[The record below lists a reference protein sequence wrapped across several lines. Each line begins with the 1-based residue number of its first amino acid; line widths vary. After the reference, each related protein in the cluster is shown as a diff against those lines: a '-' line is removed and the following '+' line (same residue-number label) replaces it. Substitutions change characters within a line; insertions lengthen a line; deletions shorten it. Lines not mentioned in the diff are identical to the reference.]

1 MRKKSGMGNIV
12 RLQIKQQLFT
22 RKLAVACAAV
32 LIVCLRVFSPLVRFA
47 QANGVSVSPLGGVT
61 FFFGTFQALFLNSFV
76 LILGVFLFSGA
87 PFFGEEQ
94 SVCLLRC
101 GRARWMS
108 AQLVTLLG
116 IALCCVLMWVAGIF
130 LVLLP
135 VAGWGLEW
143 DSVWR
148 TLSFAQL
155 PSLAIPLDTPPYIIR
170 NYAPLEAFW
179 YSCALK
185 FLAFALIGY
194 VVYFGNLV
202 GRPPLGTGLGILLAL
217 EDAFFLNTLWAKY
230 MWLSP
235 STMSRLYMLEKV
247 REYAAP
253 TPWEAMALMG
263 GAVLALALA
272 ARWMGPRR
280 LEA

>member
-1 MRKKSGMGNIV
+1 MLGM
-12 RLQIKQQLFT
+12 
-22 RKLAVACAAV
+22 
-32 LIVCLRVFSPLVRFA
+32 
-47 QANGVSVSPLGGVT
+47 
-61 FFFGTFQALFLNSFV
+61 
-76 LILGVFLFSGA
+76 
-87 PFFGEEQ
+87 
-94 SVCLLRC
+94 
-101 GRARWMS
+101 
-108 AQLVTLLG
+108 
-116 IALCCVLMWVAGIF
+116 ALCCVLMWVAGIF

-135 VAGWGLEW
+135 VAGWGREW

-148 TLSFAQL
+148 TLSFAQS

-202 GRPPLGTGLGILLAL
+202 SRSALGTGLGILLAL

-263 GAVLALALA
+263 GAILALALA